1 MAAAPLTIAD
11 TSDAETL
18 GRDGGQAAATESC
31 TLVTYYNGACPV
43 CRTGI
48 HGYRDLAQRLGRRDL
63 AWLDIA
69 SEPELLAP
77 LGLEVADVRRR
88 LHVIDDQGRIHI
100 GVDAFA
106 ALWETLPRRR
116 WLARIIRAPGI
127 HAVSAFLY
135 DRGLAPA
142 LDAWNRW
149 RQRRAQAAR
158 GSS

>member
-1 MAAAPLTIAD
+1 MGAVPLTTAEP
-11 TSDAETL
+11 TDAETL
-18 GRDGGQAAATESC
+18 GRDGGQAGAAESC
-31 TLVTYYNGACPV
+31 SLVTYYNGACPV

-48 HGYRDLAQRLGRRDL
+48 HSYRAWADRLGRHDL

-77 LGLEVADVRRR
+77 LGLDVADVRRR

-142 LDAWNRW
+142 LDAWNR
-149 RQRRAQAAR
+149 RRARRA
-158 GSS
+158 